1 MLIMKVSHRLYLT
14 VLPAILGVLAVAG
27 LAYWGQYAHVVPSV
41 VVTIAVV
48 AATTSLVLSW
58 ANARYVAQRI
68 ERLAG
73 TQQHEPRPSLRGL
86 LHAILPHR
94 VASRP
99 DELDKIEGVVDSL
112 SSAVAGA
119 EAAKTENER
128 AAEQRVV
135 EYASLMEAVA
145 SASAERLEEV
155 RLPLHILLENHFGD
169 LNENQEEM
177 LGAARN
183 AAEAVDADIL
193 ALLQIAELDLGKR
206 ELRGDRI
213 LPGDL
218 LRALVPGL
226 QAAAEQ
232 AHVILKVDI
241 EPAVPAIH
249 GDPPMV
255 HDALATLLGDAIRGG
270 SGGSALQLSL
280 AREKGD
286 ARITLDGATA
296 SDRTPR
302 LILAERVIVASGG
315 RIAKDDGNLRIVFPL

>member
-1 MLIMKVSHRLYLT
+1 ML
-14 VLPAILGVLAVAG
+14 
-27 LAYWGQYAHVVPSV
+27 
-41 VVTIAVV
+41 TIAIV
-48 AATTSLVLSW
+48 AAGTSLVLSW

-94 VASRP
+94 EKSRP

-128 AAEQRVV
+128 VAEQRVT
-135 EYASLMEAVA
+135 EYATLMELVA
-145 SASAERLEEV
+145 SASANRLEEV

-193 ALLQIAELDLGKR
+193 ALRQIAELDLGKR
-206 ELRGDRI
+206 ELRRDRI

-232 AHVILKVDI
+232 AHVSLRVDI

-255 HDALATLLGDAIRGG
+255 HDALATLLGDAIRAAAE
-270 SGGSALQLSL
+270 GSALELTLARAEGGARVQLSGVVKY
-280 AREKGD
+280 E
-286 ARITLDGATA
+286 RI
-296 SDRTPR
+296 PR
-302 LILAERVIVASGG
+302 LVLAERVVIASGG
-315 RIAKDDGNLRIVFPL
+315 EIVSSDKQLTILFR